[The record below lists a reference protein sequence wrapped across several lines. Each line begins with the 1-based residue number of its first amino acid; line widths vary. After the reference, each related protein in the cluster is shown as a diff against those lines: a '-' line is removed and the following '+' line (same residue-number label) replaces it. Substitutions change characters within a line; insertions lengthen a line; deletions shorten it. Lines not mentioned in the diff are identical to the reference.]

1 MIPEFDERGYLPP
14 GVHVATLDEVRQ
26 RFGNNVRR
34 NELLSNFNVLL
45 EVIRRVGASRLF
57 LDGSFVTDKEI
68 PGDIDAILVIPD
80 DLNTAS
86 PEAGVLYEADIRFS
100 VDLFIVRERNT
111 NWLLRW
117 LEFFGHDRNDEPKG
131 LVEVTL

>member
-14 GVHVATLDEVRQ
+14 SVHVATLDEVRQ

-100 VDLFIVRERNT
+100 VDLFIVLERNT